1 MEASK
6 AKALEKLKQKNRQ
19 QVGENPGSAVI
30 SYSSDVDAN
39 TRLSSSGSR
48 TRQSITTSP
57 QTRNQGSVI
66 ISPTEDQRKR
76 AEENKKAALL
86 KLQNKSKKSQQTEN
100 SNEKSHVR
108 VKTGPIPQ
116 TLRMAN
122 QTSSLATTCSGE
134 KKAARKNPLDGVK
147 NPDPQTGSTKT
158 IIDIINSNHKST
170 AMPTSSNSLKSSV
183 RDHQKKDLI
192 GEKKKAA
199 LNKRECVRL
208 DRELSREGVSTEEQT
223 DLLHLMDQA
232 LEKLSSECQGHLQP
246 SLLCHLAGQFLLHC
260 GTLLVRRER
269 QEDSGSNF
277 RLVNMLYMA
286 AWTAQVTSPS
296 IKNNK

>member
-1 MEASK
+1 MYDLLTVSVVPGLVMTPEEKRRMEASK

-19 QVGENPGSAVI
+19 QVGENPGSAAI

-39 TRLSSSGSR
+39 TKLSSSGSR

-100 SNEKSHVR
+100 SNEKSNVR

-134 KKAARKNPLDGVK
+134 KKAAQKNPLD
-147 NPDPQTGSTKT
+147 
-158 IIDIINSNHKST
+158 
-170 AMPTSSNSLKSSV
+170 
-183 RDHQKKDLI
+183 
-192 GEKKKAA
+192 
-199 LNKRECVRL
+199 
-208 DRELSREGVSTEEQT
+208 
-223 DLLHLMDQA
+223 
-232 LEKLSSECQGHLQP
+232 
-246 SLLCHLAGQFLLHC
+246 
-260 GTLLVRRER
+260 
-269 QEDSGSNF
+269 
-277 RLVNMLYMA
+277 
-286 AWTAQVTSPS
+286 SPR
-296 IKNNK
+296 